1 MKNKFFIAMVAIA
14 TVSFASCQKEID
26 QPSVDEKNQVK
37 ISDISSVPA
46 DVLKE
51 ISLEIGNN
59 VSNKPD
65 GSLKVSRDTYGTYPL
80 LVGTGNSSYQY
91 LSAKTYAVKMTRSWW
106 EGTYYYS
113 GTFRAENQGT
123 GTLYVYLYDQNWNRI
138 SYNSY
143 SVNSGTARTF
153 YRIPL
158 AGSNQLL
165 VFFTVN
171 SADNYQT
178 WIKGDL

>member
-1 MKNKFFIAMVAIA
+1 MKSKLFIAMVAIA
-14 TVSFASCQKEID
+14 TLSFVSCEKEVD
-26 QPSVDEKNQVK
+26 QPSIEKNQVE

-46 DVLKE
+46 NVLKE
-51 ISLEIGNN
+51 IFLEIEKNT
-59 VSNKPD
+59 SNKPD

-80 LVGTGNSSYQY
+80 LVSTGYAYQY

-106 EGTYYYS
+106 EGTNYYS
-113 GTFRAENQGT
+113 GTFTAENQGT
-123 GTLYVYLYDQNWNRI
+123 GTVYVYLYDKNWVRL

-143 SVNSGTARTF
+143 VVNSTTARTF

-165 VFFTVN
+165 VFFTAN
-171 SADNYQT
+171 SADNYVT
-178 WIKGDL
+178 WIGI